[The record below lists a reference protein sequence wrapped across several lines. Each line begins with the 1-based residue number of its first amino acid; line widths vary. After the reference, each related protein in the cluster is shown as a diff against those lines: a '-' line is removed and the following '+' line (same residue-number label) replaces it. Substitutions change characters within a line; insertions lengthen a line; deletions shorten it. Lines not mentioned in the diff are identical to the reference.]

1 MPGRSPDPGQDGRLR
16 LANQTASQSVMAGNK
31 DLLVVKT
38 QSWCGHGS
46 TSFGNKA
53 VFIHCGM
60 KINGQGGAIL
70 FGFQHAAKCERRCDI
85 PQFTFTVHTDLPR
98 PPIRNLS
105 SGFLQSESGPNSG
118 GKQDCDPDLPV
129 ELANAP
135 VNQAD
140 GIEEALV
147 AELCGCGD
155 SASTTVT
162 FPVLS
167 DRICSMYCGNC
178 SGFSEISL
186 ILLRSPL
193 RS

>member
-1 MPGRSPDPGQDGRLR
+1 M
-16 LANQTASQSVMAGNK
+16 
-31 DLLVVKT
+31 
-38 QSWCGHGS
+38 
-46 TSFGNKA
+46 
-53 VFIHCGM
+53 
-60 KINGQGGAIL
+60 

-147 AELCGCGD
+147 AELWRVRRLGQHDCHLPGIERSYLFNVLRQLFRLLGDFSYIIKESIKELGC
-155 SASTTVT
+155 
-162 FPVLS
+162 F
-167 DRICSMYCGNC
+167 Y
-178 SGFSEISL
+178 ISL
-186 ILLRSPL
+186 VVLLLCLLFRSFYHQVTSTSSL
-193 RS
+193 LFHF